1 MKNYK
6 KLIAVFLCLSIVP
19 NLFAQKVV
27 GYIPGSYR
35 DISQMD
41 VAIEWEKMTDYYYFG
56 SYPTGAG
63 DIVLESKETPG
74 VAGLDYV
81 ISKAALHGKNVWLS
95 VGGWGKSGNFI
106 TVARTPSA
114 LTAFC
119 NKALQLCRD
128 YNLTGIDIDWE
139 FPSYGQEEDFR
150 DFFKALYEKLNPEGY
165 LVSAA
170 AGGEASHAD
179 KWLDATFDY
188 IDDLNIM
195 SYDAPAA
202 YGNHASL
209 DFMKDAMDLYY
220 AQGCP
225 WEKMLGGVAF
235 YSRGTGVLMY
245 RDILNG
251 VGSSDKQSTYEN
263 DAVSGYQYNG
273 RITIEKK
280 IDYVMDKGGL
290 GILIW
295 EVTQDTLGQYSLLN
309 ACDSLMEKH
318 RCGAPTPNLGDDQ
331 SICGLSSITLDG
343 GVPQQAGVTFTWKN
357 GSTTLVDKS
366 ATANTYDISAAG
378 TYTLEVWQDGCERSD
393 EITISGVLSTP
404 DLGGP
409 YDLCDPISVEL
420 DAGVSAGGRTIE
432 WQLNDVTI
440 AGETA
445 STITANKNGTYKV
458 IVSATGCSSVNASA
472 VVNSELPTADN
483 DTICEAGDATDLT
496 ASEAVKWYASD
507 VSEPELATGTVYSPI
522 VSANTTFWMGSTGEA
537 ATQYTTLNSSFSSDV
552 WAANQNVYA
561 NKLIIEQEIAIDAV
575 TVNASNG
582 SVTINLVAS
591 DGTTVVKTK
600 TFPSVSGLQELDL
613 SWTGVAAGTYYLN
626 AVGSAVQL
634 FVDPNEASSDF
645 NVSGVITV
653 ERLAY
658 EDWTAP
664 YGDAYVL
671 STNLGNFHSLKVTA
685 GTACARVPVQVVID
699 ASNPGCLSV
708 GSEEAIFSEMKLYP
722 NPTNAEFTISGVEG
736 DIQIYDLKG
745 SVVEE
750 YNSVSGMFNFGSNL
764 DRGVYFVQVNINGQK
779 TTQKVVKK

>member
-19 NLFAQKVV
+19 NLFAQKIV

-273 RITIEKK
+273 RITIENK

-295 EVTQDTLGQYSLLN
+295 EVTQDALGQYSLLN

-343 GVPQQAGVTFTWKN
+343 GVPKQAGVTFTWKN
-357 GSTTLVDKS
+357 GSTTLVNKS

-378 TYTLEVWQDGCERSD
+378 TYTLEVWQDGCEKSD

-420 DAGVSAGGRTIE
+420 DAGVSAAGRTIE

-440 AGETA
+440 AGETG

-472 VVNSELPTADN
+472 VVNSELPTAEN
-483 DTICEAGDATDLT
+483 DTICEAGDAAELT
-496 ASEAVKWYASD
+496 ASEAVKWYASE

-522 VSANTTFWMGSTGEA
+522 VSANTTFWMGEA
-537 ATQYTTLNSSFSSDV
+537 GSALTQYSTLGTGVGSGWNAGTNNYGRKITILADEV
-552 WAANQNVYA
+552 T
-561 NKLIIEQEIAIDAV
+561 LDAV
-575 TVNASNG
+575 
-582 SVTINLVAS
+582 SVTAAAAGNVKLNLKSS
-591 DGTTVVKTK
+591 DGTTIVKTV
-600 TFPSVSGLQELDL
+600 TTSVSTGDQEITLN
-613 SWTGVAAGTYYLN
+613 WTGITAGDYYLD
-626 AVGSAVQL
+626 AMGSSINLKIGNSA
-634 FVDPNEASSDF
+634 ASSAFSIPDIFSSTAKGWANWGSWAESDNYGFFF
-645 NVSGVITV
+645 NLKITTGK
-653 ERLAY
+653 EC
-658 EDWTAP
+658 
-664 YGDAYVL
+664 
-671 STNLGNFHSLKVTA
+671 K
-685 GTACARVPVQVVID
+685 RVPVQVVID
-699 ASNPGCLSV
+699 SSNPGCLSV

-722 NPTNAEFTISGVEG
+722 NPTNAEFTISGIEG
-736 DIQIYDLKG
+736 DIQVYDLKG
-745 SVVEE
+745 SIVEE
-750 YNSVSGMFNFGSNL
+750 YNNVSGTFTFGSNL
-764 DRGVYFVQVNINGQK
+764 DRGVYFVQVNTNGQT